1 MRAAEGAHAGAKRE
15 RQIAETPYWEFAPE
29 GPEKAA
35 AKARGTI
42 SAAEGGRRAAG
53 RARTSAAASVGRGS
67 PDRPA
72 GEISRFSIYEKPQT
86 EEMAARLK
94 AYRAREAARKKKAR
108 AGKKSVL
115 RRPSR
120 NKRRLLS
127 GRAT

>member
-53 RARTSAAASVGRGS
+53 RARPSAAASVGRGS

-72 GEISRFSIYEKPQT
+72 GEWSRASVTQKTRTPDNAKKY
-86 EEMAARLK
+86 AAYK
-94 AYRAREAARKKKAR
+94 VAALQAIL
-108 AGKKSVL
+108 GKKDTDDTNAALAIAAAQNVVE
-115 RRPSR
+115 
-120 NKRRLLS
+120 K
-127 GRAT
+127 A